1 MSDDAKGLLG
11 WFGKRKED
19 VIQSGMRAHAL
30 SVLDCVTELGATM
43 RAMEAGDSQS
53 ALKAIERLYASEHE
67 ADAQEENLC
76 NQMSIGEL
84 GPQEREDFLHFVKK
98 TDSIANWC
106 KEAAIHI
113 QLVVDTGAVIP
124 VNVWQMFSATVSDL
138 ESEVNALMNAIRVL
152 GTDDG
157 GRIAECVQGVKDQE
171 RRIDAAYMSVMKSIL
186 TSDMD
191 HKAVILSLRMLDS
204 LEEAADTC
212 KACADTISI
221 LFYAKRI

>member
-1 MSDDAKGLLG
+1 MSEDAKGLLG

-19 VIQSGMRAHAL
+19 VIQAGMRAHAL
-30 SVLDCVTELGATM
+30 SVLDCVTELGTAM
-43 RAMEAGDSQS
+43 RSMEANDPSG

-67 ADAQEENLC
+67 ADAQEDELC

-84 GPQEREDFLHFVKK
+84 GPQEREDFMHFVKK

-113 QLVVDTGAVIP
+113 QLVVDTGATVP
-124 VNVWQMFSATVSDL
+124 VSVWSGLSSTVSDL
-138 ESEVNALMNAIRVL
+138 ESEVNGLINAIKIMA
-152 GTDDG
+152 TG
-157 GRIAECVQGVKDQE
+157 GEGIAECVAGIKDQE
-171 RRIDAAYMSVMKSIL
+171 RRVDAAYMTITKDIL
-186 TSDMD
+186 MSGMD
-191 HKAVILSLRMLDS
+191 HKAVILSLRILDA

-212 KACADTISI
+212 KGCADTISI